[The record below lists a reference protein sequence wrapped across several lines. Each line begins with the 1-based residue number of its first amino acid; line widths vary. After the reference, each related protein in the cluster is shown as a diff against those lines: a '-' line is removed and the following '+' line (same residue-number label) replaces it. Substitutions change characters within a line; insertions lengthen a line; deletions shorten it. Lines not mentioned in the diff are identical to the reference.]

1 MPGKVYL
8 AGAGPG
14 DPELLTLKARRV
26 LSLADAILYD
36 NLANPAILRWARP
49 DAERVYVGKKR
60 SDHTFTQDEIVQ
72 MLVDRARQGLT
83 VVRLKGGD
91 PFIFGRGGEEVEGL
105 VDAGIPFEVVPGV
118 TSPLGIAAYTGVPLT
133 HRDHTS
139 IVTFITG
146 HEIEAI
152 DWSRTALTGTVVV
165 FMGLQHLADIAQ
177 KMIAAG
183 RSPDTPAMAVRWGT
197 RPEQT
202 VVAGTLATLAA
213 KTSEAHLQPPVS
225 VVIGEVVV
233 LRDKLSWFDKLP
245 LRGQR
250 IIVTRAAAQAPE
262 LTEKLH
268 ELGAEP
274 IELPVIELAP
284 LTDYSELD
292 ARIKELETYDWIVF
306 TSVNAVEYFLT
317 RLRAC
322 GRDARA
328 IRGRICAI
336 GPATKDA
343 LVSASLTPD
352 LVPEESVS
360 EGVAQAFEKFDIKGA
375 RVLLPRAASAR
386 EVIPLALAELG
397 ASVDIADAYR
407 NVLPAESEARIKS
420 WRQSG
425 VGADWIVFTSGSTV
439 KNWLAL
445 AGRESLEGVRI
456 VSIGPATSEV
466 IRKHGLGVTAEAT
479 HHTIDG
485 IVSAVIQEVSRM
497 TTS

>member
-49 DAERVYVGKKR
+49 NAERVYVGKKR
-60 SDHTFTQDEIVQ
+60 SDHAFSQDEIVY
-72 MLVDRARQGLT
+72 MLVERAKRGLI

-139 IVTFITG
+139 VVTFITG
-146 HEIEAI
+146 HELEGI
-152 DWSRTALTGTVVV
+152 DWSRTALTGTVVI
-165 FMGLQHLADIAQ
+165 FMGLQHLGDITK

-183 RSPDTPAMAVRWGT
+183 RSPGTPAMAVRWGT
-197 RPEQT
+197 RPDQT

-213 KTSEAHLQPPVS
+213 KASDAHLQPPVT
-225 VVIGEVVV
+225 VVIGEVVA
-233 LRDKLSWFDKLP
+233 LRERLSWFDKLP

-250 IIVTRAAAQAPE
+250 IIVTRAAAQAAE

-268 ELGAEP
+268 ELGAESV
-274 IELPVIELAP
+274 ELPVIELAP
-284 LTDYSELD
+284 LADYSELD
-292 ARIKELETYDWIVF
+292 ARIDQLERYNWIVF
-306 TSVNAVEYFLT
+306 TSVNAVEYFLA
-317 RLRAC
+317 RLRVC
-322 GRDARA
+322 DCDARA
-328 IRGRICAI
+328 IQGRICAI
-336 GPATKDA
+336 GPATAAA
-343 LVSASLTPD
+343 LQSASLMPD
-352 LVPEESVS
+352 LVPEENVS
-360 EGVAQAFEKFDIKGA
+360 EGVADAFRQFDMKGA

-386 EVIPLALAELG
+386 EVIPEALAELG

-407 NVLPAESEARIKS
+407 NIIPAESEARVRS
-420 WRQSG
+420 WRESG
-425 VGADWIVFTSGSTV
+425 AGADWIIFTSGSTV

-445 AGRESLEGVRI
+445 AGRESVRGVKV

-466 IRKHGLGVTAEAT
+466 IRKHGLEVTLEADP
-479 HHTIDG
+479 HTIDG
-485 IVSAVIQEVSRM
+485 ILAAILGGTCR
-497 TTS
+497 